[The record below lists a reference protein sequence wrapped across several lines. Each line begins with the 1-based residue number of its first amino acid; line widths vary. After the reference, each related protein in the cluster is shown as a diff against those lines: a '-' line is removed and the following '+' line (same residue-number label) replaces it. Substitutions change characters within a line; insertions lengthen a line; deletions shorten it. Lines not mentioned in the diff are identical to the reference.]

1 MPERE
6 SDVVH
11 TTVERRLSPR
21 APVTVR
27 VDYATID
34 AMFSEFSRN
43 INEGGLFI
51 ETETPL
57 VLEEQVQLHF
67 RLPGVE
73 DPFKVSGRVAWVR
86 EVGGAE
92 GPPGMGVEFENL
104 DEGAR
109 RQIDEI
115 VQSLRVDRQRS

>member
-1 MPERE
+1 MEEMVR
-6 SDVVH
+6 
-11 TTVERRLSPR
+11 TTVERRLAPR
-21 APVTVR
+21 AVVTVR
-27 VDYATID
+27 IDYSTVD

-57 VLEEQVQLHF
+57 ALDEQIQLQF

-73 DPFKVSGRVAWVR
+73 DPIKVSGRVAWVR
-86 EVGGAE
+86 EGTVK

-104 DEGAR
+104 DANAR
-109 RQIDEI
+109 LRIDEL
-115 VQSLRVDRQRS
+115 VKTLRVDRRRT

>member
-6 SDVVH
+6 ADLVQ
-11 TTVERRLSPR
+11 TTVERRVSPR

-27 VDYATID
+27 VDYSTVD
-34 AMFSEFSRN
+34 AMFSEFTRN

-51 ETETPL
+51 ESESLLPL
-57 VLEEQVQLHF
+57 DEQVQLQF
-67 RLPGVE
+67 QLPGVD

-86 EVGGAE
+86 EAGID

-104 DEGAR
+104 DADAR
-109 RQIDEI
+109 LRIDEI
-115 VQSLRVDRQRS
+115 VQALRVDRQRA

>member
-11 TTVERRLSPR
+11 TNVERRLSER

-27 VDYATID
+27 VDYSTVD
-34 AMFSEFSRN
+34 AMFSEFTRN

-51 ETETPL
+51 ESETPL
-57 VLEEQVQLHF
+57 TLDEQVQLQF
-67 RLPGVE
+67 RLPGIE
-73 DPFKVSGRVAWVR
+73 DPFKLSGRVAWVR
-86 EVGGAE
+86 EGGPD

-104 DEGAR
+104 DADAR
-109 RQIDEI
+109 LRFDEI
-115 VQSLRVDRQRS
+115 VQALRVDRQRS

>member
-6 SDVVH
+6 TDVVH

-27 VDYATID
+27 VDYATVD

-51 ETETPL
+51 ETEMPL
-57 VLEEQVQLHF
+57 VLEEQVQLQF

-86 EVGGAE
+86 EEGGAD

-104 DEGAR
+104 DEDAR